1 MTEEVLRDIAE
12 VNGRLDELED
22 PRECYAM
29 VKDRIRQCQNA
40 GELVPE
46 DLKRLERSLLTECY
60 AESQGR

>member
-29 VKDRIRQCQNA
+29 VKDRIRQCQSA
-40 GELVPE
+40 GEQVPE